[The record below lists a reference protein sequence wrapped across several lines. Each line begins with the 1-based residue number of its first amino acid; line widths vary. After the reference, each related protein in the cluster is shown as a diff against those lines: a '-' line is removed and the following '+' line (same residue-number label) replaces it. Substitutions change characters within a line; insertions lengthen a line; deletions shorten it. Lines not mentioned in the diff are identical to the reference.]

1 MRRVNQRRIDVV
13 ICFSMFLAFLWFF
26 AGLILPNESVG
37 EAAAYVVVN
46 IWLAVAV
53 VLLGA
58 RK

>member
-1 MRRVNQRRIDVV
+1 
-13 ICFSMFLAFLWFF
+13 MFLAFLWFF